1 MIDLLSHN
9 PHTRPEDLISFL
21 RPGHRFRDVRFETYR
36 PNTEFP
42 SQQQACQLM
51 QTFIQASAAP
61 KKRFR
66 FFHKSKTS
74 GRGLYIDGGFGV
86 GKTHLLASAYYAAQE
101 QGRQVALMSFQDLM
115 FLIGLLGMGN
125 TVETLKDFELL
136 LIDEFELDDPG
147 NTHMANTLLGQL
159 MPTGTH
165 VIATSNTEPG
175 ALGSGRF
182 NAEDF
187 QRQIQGI
194 AERFQT
200 HAIDGP
206 DYRQRGSHSTQP
218 LSETEFT
225 NWLNKQDQTR
235 TAIITHRTLNH
246 RLLDVHP
253 SQFARL
259 LKNVTIGITELIHM
273 PEQGL
278 ALRFVHC
285 IDKIYD
291 LGEPAAFTGIS
302 LPQLF
307 SETYRHGG
315 YAKKY
320 SRSLSRLTE
329 LLQEARQLIQ

>member
-9 PHTRPEDLISFL
+9 PHTKPEELTSFL
-21 RPGHRFRDVRFETYR
+21 QPGHRFRHARFETYR
-36 PNTEFP
+36 PNSQFP
-42 SQQQACQLM
+42 SQQRACELIQ
-51 QTFIQASAAP
+51 QFIQSVTP

-66 FFHKSKTS
+66 LFSKSKNN
-74 GRGLYIDGGFGV
+74 GHGLYIDGGFGV
-86 GKTHLLASAYYAAQE
+86 GKTHLLASAYYAAKE

-115 FLIGLLGMGN
+115 FLIGLLGMGHA
-125 TVETLKDFELL
+125 VETLKDFELL

-159 MPTGTH
+159 MPAGTH

-175 ALGSGRF
+175 ALGTGRF

-194 AERFQT
+194 AKRFET

-206 DYRQRGSHSTQP
+206 DYRQRQSTPTKP
-218 LSETEFT
+218 LSQEELTT
-225 NWLNKQDQTR
+225 WLTKQDETH
-235 TAIITHRTLNH
+235 TAIISHRKLNR
-246 RLLDVHP
+246 RLLEVHP

-259 LKNVTIGITELIHM
+259 LEGVTVAITDLIHM

-291 LGEPAAFTGIS
+291 LGEPAAFTGVP
-302 LPQLF
+302 LTQLF
-307 SETYRHGG
+307 DETYRHGG

-329 LLQEARQLIQ
+329 LLQETRQLIQ